1 MMTQTTFSLSSTI
14 SSYPN
19 FPYREIKEAILGK
32 KYELSLAFVGTKR
45 AQKLNISY
53 RQKTYVPNVLSF
65 PLDEEHGEIYICPEI
80 AYPEAK
86 DFNLS
91 KEGYIAFLFI
101 HGLLHLKGH
110 DHGDTM
116 ESLERR
122 YVKKFAIA

>member
-1 MMTQTTFSLSSTI
+1 MSTKTFSVSSTI
-14 SSYPN
+14 ARYPEY
-19 FPYREIKEAILGK
+19 PYEAIKDAVLGK
-32 KYELSLAFVGTKR
+32 KYELSLAFVGTAR
-45 AQKLNISY
+45 AQKLNVAY

-65 PLDEEHGEIYICPEI
+65 PLDDAHGEIYICPEI

-110 DHGDTM
+110 DHGATM

-122 YVKKFAIA
+122 FMKRFSIA